1 MHHQPSLL
9 SRELT
14 RGVTA
19 AALADFRDRVRRP
32 AYLATLAAAVLL
44 GYVAVPDSGAH
55 WVILQLGDYRGRYN
69 SAYVGTATAL
79 AGGLWISLGGFYL
92 TRNSLE
98 RDRSSGVGRL
108 LAATPLR
115 TPAYLAGKFLGNLLL
130 LTSMLVALAATALVM
145 QLARGESA
153 TVDPLALCRPYA
165 LLALP
170 MVALTAA
177 LALLFESLPLL
188 RTGLGNVVWFG
199 SWLALATGGQ
209 GPGLPLGGT
218 GVNAVVES
226 LRDAAVAQHLPVS
239 GEFSLGLTLLDA
251 PLTPFPWPGFTPTP
265 AYTLGR
271 LAVLL
276 LALALAVL
284 PALWFPRFDPAR
296 RRADP
301 SGPAPQAPSPEPR
314 TPELR
319 TILTPHQQQLCAP
332 PRRRPGPSPHPPA
345 AAGFPPLGRLYAGE
359 LGILLQGTP
368 WWWYAGAALLAL
380 AGFAAPLPGTLRVL
394 LPLAWIWPILL
405 WSRLGTQGHEHRA
418 DTLLAACPAPG
429 LRLLAEWAAGA
440 TLAALAGAAPLVR
453 MLAAADLPGA
463 AAWTA
468 GALFIPSLAL
478 ALGTLSRTHRLFQAL
493 YLPLWYTVATGLP
506 LFDYMGALHTAAHFP
521 GPHPAL
527 TLAVAAALLGVAA
540 VARRRPSA

>member
-1 MHHQPSLL
+1 MHPQPSL
-9 SRELT
+9 SPRELT
-14 RGVTA
+14 RGITA
-19 AALADFRDRVRRP
+19 PALADFRDRVRRP
-32 AYLATLAAAVLL
+32 AYLVTLAAAVLL
-44 GYVAVPDSGAH
+44 GYVAVPDSGAR
-55 WVILQLGDYRGRYN
+55 WAILQIGDYRGRYD

-108 LAATPLR
+108 IAATPLR

-130 LTSMLVALAATALVM
+130 LASMLAVLAATALVM
-145 QLARGESA
+145 QLARGEST
-153 TVDPLALCRPYA
+153 TVDLLALCRPHV
-165 LLALP
+165 LMALP
-170 MVALTAA
+170 LVALTAA
-177 LALLFESLPLL
+177 LALLFEALPLL
-188 RTGLGNVVWFG
+188 RTGLGNIVWFG
-199 SWLALATGGQ
+199 IWLALATGGQ

-218 GVNAVVES
+218 GVNAVAGS
-226 LRDAAVAQHLPVS
+226 LRDAAIAQHLRLT
-239 GEFSLGLTLLDA
+239 GEFSLGLTYLDK
-251 PLTPFPWPGFTPTP
+251 PLTPFPWQGFTPTP

-271 LAVLL
+271 LAMLL
-276 LALALAVL
+276 IALALAVL

-296 RRADP
+296 QQPEPTGANTHRTP
-301 SGPAPQAPSPEPR
+301 PAPQPLMPRPTLTLRQQSP
-314 TPELR
+314 
-319 TILTPHQQQLCAP
+319 HGQ
-332 PRRRPGPSPHPPA
+332 RRRWPGPSPQPPSA
-345 AAGFPPLGRLYAGE
+345 TGLPPLRRLYEGE
-359 LGILLQGTP
+359 LRILLQGTP
-368 WWWYAGAALLAL
+368 WWWYAGAALIAL

-394 LPLAWIWPILL
+394 LPLAWLWPILL

-418 DTLLAACPAPG
+418 DALLAACPAPG

-440 TLAALAGAAPLVR
+440 TLAALTGAAPLVR

-506 LFDYMGALHTAAHFP
+506 LFDYMGALHTPTHFP
-521 GPHPAL
+521 GPHPTA
-527 TLAVAAALLGVAA
+527 TLAAAAALLGVAA
-540 VARRRPSA
+540 AVRRRP